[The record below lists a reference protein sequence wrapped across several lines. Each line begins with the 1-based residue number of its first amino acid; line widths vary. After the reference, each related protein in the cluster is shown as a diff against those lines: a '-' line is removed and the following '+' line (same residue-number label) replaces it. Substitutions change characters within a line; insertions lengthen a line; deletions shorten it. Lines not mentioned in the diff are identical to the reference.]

1 MSYSTGHFHCNMY
14 IPKMKKSTYDGKVE
28 TSRAEPPPP
37 QPFLKINHKIIPLH
51 VCVTQC

>member
-14 IPKMKKSTYDGKVE
+14 SSRSLYLKVE
-28 TSRAEPPPP
+28 TSRAELSP
-37 QPFLKINHKIIPLH
+37 QPFLKINHKIIHLL